1 MDAISKL
8 LHEVETCYED
18 PEFLEDSKKFAEG
31 SPLTPKDFYELCFR
45 ETSVKLRQAREDAK
59 RIILECSFRERLKTK
74 DLNFQLHSLIFYKR
88 YYLVMKYEKLEDC
101 IFFDC
106 FLLDVLFT
114 LWKIG

>member
-1 MDAISKL
+1 MFK
-8 LHEVETCYED
+8 
-18 PEFLEDSKKFAEG
+18 FLYLRME
-31 SPLTPKDFYELCFR
+31 PKDFYELCFR
-45 ETSVKLRQAREDAK
+45 ETSVKLKQAREDAK

-74 DLNFQLHSLIFYKR
+74 DLNLQLHSLIFYKR